1 MRSIIPLA
9 LILSLAAC
17 GGEAPV
23 ATPAPEVAAQ
33 SAPAPAPEP
42 VAGGAC
48 AASSLALSVVSQDA
62 GAGSRFATLAVR
74 NTGATGCTLQSY
86 PDLALIGA
94 DGQPRAPFRF
104 EQSSGP
110 GDASPLTLAPGGE
123 VWFDMR
129 TTAVAGEVPGETE
142 PCPEVMAVRL
152 MTGGANVDAPI
163 QLNPCNQRASVTSV
177 RTTLELPAP
186 Q

>member
-1 MRSIIPLA
+1 MRSIAPLA
-9 LILSLAAC
+9 MILSLAAC
-17 GGEAPV
+17 SGQPTE
-23 ATPAPEVAAQ
+23 
-33 SAPAPAPEP
+33 APAPAAVAAAPEAAP
-42 VAGGAC
+42 PPEAVSGAGC

-74 NTGATGCTLQSY
+74 NTGATGCTPQSY

-110 GDASPLTLAPGGE
+110 GDASPLTLEPGGE

-142 PCPEVMAVRL
+142 PCPEVTAVRL
-152 MTGGANVDAPI
+152 MSGGASVDAPI
-163 QLNPCNQRASVTSV
+163 QLNPCNQRASVTSI